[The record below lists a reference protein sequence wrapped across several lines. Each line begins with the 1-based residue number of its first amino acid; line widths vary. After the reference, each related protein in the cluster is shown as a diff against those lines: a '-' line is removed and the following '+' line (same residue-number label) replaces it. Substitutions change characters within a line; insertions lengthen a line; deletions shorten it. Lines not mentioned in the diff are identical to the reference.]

1 MFKSSTLCGV
11 GSFQFI
17 FEFSINLD
25 GQSKDPTTVRV
36 RRVRVSQHFTMR
48 DYLAGADTGYTYLH
62 FHFSIHSIG
71 NIISFIRSTKKN
83 GWVSIFFNGVPS
95 RVTKSK
101 AQILKHKVDPLF
113 LRFFSAYLLRM
124 KFKVFNYN
132 YLLSIYSYSWRS
144 LDSRNGLISMYYVLK
159 TRLFLICFFMNV

>member
-25 GQSKDPTTVRV
+25 GQSKDSTTVRV
-36 RRVRVSQHFTMR
+36 RRVRVSRHFTMR

-62 FHFSIHSIG
+62 FQYASIG
-71 NIISFIRSTKKN
+71 KARQQLFIHQNHKEKWLSFNLLQWRP
-83 GWVSIFFNGVPS
+83 VM
-95 RVTKSK
+95 R
-101 AQILKHKVDPLF
+101 HKVPGEILQHKVLPLF

-124 KFKVFNYN
+124 KFKVFNYS
-132 YLLSIYSYSWRS
+132 YLYLFMEVFRFQEWSYH
-144 LDSRNGLISMYYVLK
+144 Y
-159 TRLFLICFFMNV
+159 

>member
-1 MFKSSTLCGV
+1 MVWREERGEGGKAELVVFKSSTLCGV

-71 NIISFIRSTKKN
+71 NIISFIRSTKKK
-83 GWVSIFFNGVPS
+83 WLSFNLLQWRPIT
-95 RVTKSK
+95 R
-101 AQILKHKVDPLF
+101 HKVQGADSQTQSRPALSSVFLCLF
-113 LRFFSAYLLRM
+113 V
-124 KFKVFNYN
+124 KNE
-132 YLLSIYSYSWRS
+132 IQ
-144 LDSRNGLISMYYVLK
+144 GLQL
-159 TRLFLICFFMNV
+159 